1 MYGSSVNN
9 YGSTQVLVSE
19 ESLDQLKSDIKDIL
33 STHVQS
39 YVQHAKEKTV
49 LVQKQSQAQAE
60 LEAAEK
66 KAQASREEAR
76 ISRENLN
83 SKTTIMIASLFCAA
97 FGKKLDPAQ
106 ASQTVA
112 RYALDRAISLEI
124 EKRASHVISTSPF
137 IQYLKEHSEATS
149 CNFKLFTTV
158 ADVKNL
164 AQYLQDTS
172 CAVQT
177 VIMKN
182 SITAAEK
189 ACLATA
195 VANRPALKVTYV

>member
-1 MYGSSVNN
+1 
-9 YGSTQVLVSE
+9 
-19 ESLDQLKSDIKDIL
+19 
-33 STHVQS
+33 
-39 YVQHAKEKTV
+39 
-49 LVQKQSQAQAE
+49 
-60 LEAAEK
+60 
-66 KAQASREEAR
+66 
-76 ISRENLN
+76 
-83 SKTTIMIASLFCAA
+83 MIASLFCAA

-106 ASQTVA
+106 ANQTVA
-112 RYALDRAISLEI
+112 RYALNQAINLEI

-137 IQYLKEHSEATS
+137 IQYLKEHSEVTS

-189 ACLATA
+189 ASLATVA
-195 VANRPALKVTYV
+195 ANRPTLKVTYV